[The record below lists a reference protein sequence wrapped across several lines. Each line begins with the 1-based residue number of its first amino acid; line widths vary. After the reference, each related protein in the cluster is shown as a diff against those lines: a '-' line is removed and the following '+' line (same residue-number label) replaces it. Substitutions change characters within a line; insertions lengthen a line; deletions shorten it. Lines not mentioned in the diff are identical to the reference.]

1 MLESNVDSEDKRL
14 FFELEL
20 NKIESLNLR
29 YKFHRNGE
37 PRNTTVSVRR
47 YISIVHNSE
56 RFAEFVPYDSRA
68 FWKFFKNVRVKVER
82 KELYGNKFVISFV
95 VERSQSCMDA
105 SLLT

>member
-1 MLESNVDSEDKRL
+1 MVNQEIQQFLFEDI
-14 FFELEL
+14 FW
-20 NKIESLNLR
+20 
-29 YKFHRNGE
+29 
-37 PRNTTVSVRR
+37 
-47 YISIVHNSE
+47 SIVRNSE